1 MGRANALTALDPRLL
16 VLGTIISSFFKSRY
30 NDLYFDEDEYEGVEE
45 VILKDPIYKEEARAG
60 TGGGEDTAPG
70 PSTLQNLQDG
80 ASSTGSRR
88 RYNEYYFWS
97 CVCPSSFEHF

>member
-1 MGRANALTALDPRLL
+1 M
-16 VLGTIISSFFKSRY
+16 
-30 NDLYFDEDEYEGVEE
+30 EE

-97 CVCPSSFEHF
+97 CVCPLSFEHFEKFFNNYL